1 MILENMRKIAETF
14 CGTKIKNAVV
24 TVPAY
29 FNLQQKQAT
38 KDAATIAGLNVQH
51 IINEPTAAAMAYGLD
66 RRTQDEV
73 TVLVYDF
80 GGGTLDISILTIKNR
95 TFTVKATCGD
105 SHLGGRDID
114 NILLGHCIA
123 EFKKT
128 KNIDITSDKRA
139 LSRLRNQCE
148 KAKIQLSQAPSAT
161 IECEELAMG
170 EDFSITITRA
180 KFEDLAREIWQRCK
194 KPLYQVLNDAG
205 NTKK

>member
-1 MILENMRKIAETF
+1 
-14 CGTKIKNAVV
+14 
-24 TVPAY
+24 
-29 FNLQQKQAT
+29 
-38 KDAATIAGLNVQH
+38 
-51 IINEPTAAAMAYGLD
+51 MAYGLD